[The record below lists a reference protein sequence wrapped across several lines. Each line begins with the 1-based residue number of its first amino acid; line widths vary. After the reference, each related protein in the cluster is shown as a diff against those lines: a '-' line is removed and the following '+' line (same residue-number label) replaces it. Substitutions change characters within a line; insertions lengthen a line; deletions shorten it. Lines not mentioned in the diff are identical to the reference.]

1 MLDNTRL
8 EQIRSNTQ
16 ELEESV
22 HGSTEYYLRKDA
34 EVSVSDLKDLLA
46 EVKTLR
52 AKVKSGVE
60 AAHDIQ
66 KAYYDHERPKSLSWY
81 DRDFE
86 DERLCEKDEA
96 ANTILTAM
104 EEPEYHETLL
114 KESNDN

>member
-1 MLDNTRL
+1 MIDIDKISANIVQL
-8 EQIRSNTQ
+8 EYSIHAGGEASLRDDA
-16 ELEESV
+16 EES
-22 HGSTEYYLRKDA
+22 LQ
-34 EVSVSDLKDLLA
+34 DLKDLMA

-66 KAYYDHERPKSLSWY
+66 KAYYDHQRPKSLSWY
-81 DRDFE
+81 DRDLE
-86 DERLCEKDEA
+86 DDRLSEKDYA

-114 KESNDN
+114 KEENDN